1 LQYEKSNQYSTF
13 ILILQSSI
21 FIFHSLF
28 LALDSWFLVLNIYF
42 CRRFDIAH
50 LSKNSFHKVT
60 AATLLVTLGIIYG
73 DIGTSPLYVMKAIVG
88 KQPINAEIVLGGIS
102 CIFWTLTIQT
112 TFKYVMLTLRAD
124 NKGEGGIFSLYALV
138 RRTKLQWLIWPAII
152 GGSALLADGIITPP
166 ISVSSAIEGLRIYN
180 QSIPTVPI
188 VIAILTALF
197 IIQQFGSKF
206 VGQFF
211 GPIMLIW
218 FSMIGGLGLMHLI
231 QHPWVLKAI
240 NPYHAI
246 HLITNYPGGF
256 WLLGAVF
263 LCTTGAEALYS
274 DLGHCGRKNIRITWA
289 FVKTMLLLNYFGQAS
304 WLMVRDG
311 SLLKDKNPFYEMMPE
326 WFLLPGIII
335 ATAAAIVASQAL
347 ISGSFTLINE
357 AIRLNFW
364 PKVRVVYPTDMRGQL
379 YVPSVNWLLLLGCIG
394 ITLFFKESS
403 GMEAAYGLAIII
415 TMLSTT
421 TLLAYYLYLRRVSI
435 VFIIFMLVLFL
446 TVELSFL
453 VANLD
458 KFPHGGWLTL
468 LIASALIALM
478 WAWYAARKIRNRFV
492 EFVKLKDYLN
502 LLRDLSHDFSIPKYA
517 THLVYLT
524 SANMNDEIEAKI
536 IYSILQKQPKRA
548 DMYWFT
554 HVDVMDEPYTMEYK
568 VIELIKGNIIRI
580 DFRLGFR
587 IDPRINVMFRKVV
600 GDMVKNFEVDITSR
614 YESLGRKNLIGD
626 FRFVV
631 MEKFLSNENELP
643 FYEKI
648 ILDVYFTLKRISLS
662 EERAFGLDTSSVTI
676 EKVPLVVNPVGDI
689 ALKRVK

>member
-1 LQYEKSNQYSTF
+1 MRKSHIN
-13 ILILQSSI
+13 
-21 FIFHSLF
+21 
-28 LALDSWFLVLNIYF
+28 N
-42 CRRFDIAH
+42 
-50 LSKNSFHKVT
+50 VT
-60 AATLLVTLGIIYG
+60 AASLLVTLGIIYG
-73 DIGTSPLYVMKAIVG
+73 DIGTSPLYVLKAIIG
-88 KQPINAEIVLGGIS
+88 KQSINPDIVLGGIS
-102 CIFWTLTIQT
+102 CIIWTLTIQT
-112 TFKYVMLTLRAD
+112 TFKYVILTLRAD

-138 RRTKLQWLIWPAII
+138 RRTKLKWLIWPAII

-180 QSIPTVPI
+180 PDIPTVPI

-197 IIQQFGSKF
+197 VIQQFGTKF

-211 GPIMLIW
+211 GPVMLMW
-218 FSMIGGLGLMHLI
+218 FSMLAILGVVNMI
-231 QHPWVLKAI
+231 QYPSVLKAF
-240 NPYHAI
+240 NPYYAI
-246 HLITNYPGGF
+246 HLITQYPGGF
-256 WLLGAVF
+256 WLLSAVF

-274 DLGHCGRKNIRITWA
+274 DLGHCGRQNIRVTWG
-289 FVKTMLLLNYFGQAS
+289 FVKTTLILNYLGQAA
-304 WLMVRDG
+304 WLMQRQG
-311 SLLKDKNPFYEMMPE
+311 EQLKDQNPFFEMMPG
-326 WFLLPGIII
+326 WFLLPGIVI
-335 ATAAAIVASQAL
+335 ATSAAIVASQAL

-364 PKVRVVYPTDMRGQL
+364 PKVRVVYPTDLRGQL
-379 YVPSVNWLLLLGCIG
+379 YVPSVNWMLLLGCIG
-394 ITLFFKESS
+394 ITLFFRESS

-421 TLLAYYLYLRRVSI
+421 LLLSYYLYLRRAS
-435 VFIIFMLVLFL
+435 FIFIFSVLCLFL

-453 VANLD
+453 VANMD

-468 LIASALIALM
+468 IIAIGLITMM
-478 WAWYAARKIRNRFV
+478 WAWFTARKIRNRFV

-524 SANMNDEIEAKI
+524 SANMPDEIEAKV

-548 DMYWFT
+548 DMYWFV
-554 HVDVMDEPYTMEYK
+554 HVDVMDEPYTMEYR
-568 VIELIKGNIIRI
+568 VTELIRGNIIRI

-587 IDPRINVMFRKVV
+587 VEPRINLMFRKVV
-600 GDMVKNFEVDITSR
+600 EDMVRNFEVDITSR

-631 MEKFLSNENELP
+631 MEKFLSYENELP

-648 ILDVYFTLKRISLS
+648 ILDLYFFFKRVSLS

-676 EKVPLVVNPVGDI
+676 EKVPLIVNPVGEVNLRRI
-689 ALKRVK
+689 K

>member
-1 LQYEKSNQYSTF
+1 M
-13 ILILQSSI
+13 
-21 FIFHSLF
+21 
-28 LALDSWFLVLNIYF
+28 
-42 CRRFDIAH
+42 
-50 LSKNSFHKVT
+50 
-60 AATLLVTLGIIYG
+60 LLVTLGIIYG

-88 KQPINAEIVLGGIS
+88 KQPINSEVVLGGIS

-124 NKGEGGIFSLYALV
+124 NKGEGGIFSLYALI
-138 RRTKLQWLIWPAII
+138 RRTKLKWLIWPAII

-166 ISVSSAIEGLRIYN
+166 ISVSSAIEGLRIFN
-180 QSIPTVPI
+180 PEIPTVPI

-197 IIQQFGSKF
+197 FIQQFGTKF

-211 GPIMLIW
+211 GPIMLVW
-218 FSMIGGLGLMHLI
+218 FSTIAVLGVSNMLVN
-231 QHPWVLKAI
+231 PSVLKAL
-240 NPYHAI
+240 NPYYAI
-246 HLITNYPGGF
+246 HLITQYPGGF

-274 DLGHCGRKNIRITWA
+274 DLGHCGRRNIRITWV
-289 FVKTMLLLNYFGQAS
+289 FVKISLVLNYLGQAA
-304 WLMVRDG
+304 WLLEHEG
-311 SLLKDKNPFYEMMPE
+311 SLLKDKNPFFEMMPA
-326 WFLLPGIII
+326 WFLIPGIVI
-335 ATAAAIVASQAL
+335 ATVAAIVASQAL

-379 YVPSVNWLLLLGCIG
+379 YVPSVNWVLLLGCIG

-421 TLLAYYLYLRRVSI
+421 TLLAYYLYLRRVSFI
-435 VFIIFMLVLFL
+435 FIIFVLVLFL
-446 TVELSFL
+446 TVELTFL
-453 VANLD
+453 IANLD
-458 KFPHGGWLTL
+458 KFPHGGWLTI
-468 LIASALIALM
+468 LIASALVFQM
-478 WAWYAARKIRNRFV
+478 WGWYAARKIRNRFV
-492 EFVKLKDYLN
+492 EFVKAKDYLN

-524 SANMNDEIEAKI
+524 SANMSDEIEAKVM
-536 IYSILQKQPKRA
+536 YSILQKQPKRA
-548 DMYWFT
+548 DMYWFV
-554 HVDVMDEPYTMEYK
+554 HVDVMDEPYTMDYK

-587 IDPRINVMFRKVV
+587 VEPRINLMFRKVV
-600 GDMVKNFEVDITSR
+600 EDMVKNFEVDITSR

-631 MEKFLSNENELP
+631 MEKFLSYENEFP

-648 ILDVYFTLKRISLS
+648 ILDFYFFFKKVSLS

-676 EKVPLVVNPVGDI
+676 EKVPLIVNPIGEI
-689 ALKRVK
+689 NLKRIKQP

>member
-1 LQYEKSNQYSTF
+1 MNKHTVNQVS
-13 ILILQSSI
+13 
-21 FIFHSLF
+21 
-28 LALDSWFLVLNIYF
+28 
-42 CRRFDIAH
+42 
-50 LSKNSFHKVT
+50 
-60 AATLLVTLGIIYG
+60 AAALLVTLGIIYG

-88 KQPINAEIVLGGIS
+88 KQAINPEVVLGGIS
-102 CIFWTLTIQT
+102 CIIWTLTIQT

-138 RRTKLQWLIWPAII
+138 RRTKLKWLIWPAII

-166 ISVSSAIEGLRIYN
+166 ISVASAIEGLRIFN
-180 QSIPTVPI
+180 PDIPTVPI
-188 VIAILTALF
+188 VIAIITALF
-197 IIQQFGSKF
+197 IIQQFGTKF

-211 GPIMLIW
+211 GPLMMVW
-218 FSMIGGLGLMHLI
+218 FSMIGILGVYNLVHF
-231 QHPWVLKAI
+231 PSVLKAI

-246 HLITNYPGGF
+246 HLITQYPGGF

-274 DLGHCGRKNIRITWA
+274 DLGHCGRKNIRITWV
-289 FVKTMLLLNYFGQAS
+289 FVKTTLILNYLGQAA
-304 WLMVRDG
+304 WLMQREG
-311 SLLKDKNPFYEMMPE
+311 TLLRDKNPFFEMMPT
-326 WFLLPGIII
+326 WFLVPGIVI
-335 ATAAAIVASQAL
+335 ATTAAIVASQAL

-364 PKVRVVYPTDMRGQL
+364 PKVRVVYPTDLRGQL
-379 YVPSVNWLLLLGCIG
+379 YVPSVNWMLLIGCVG
-394 ITLFFKESS
+394 ITLFFRESS

-421 TLLAYYLYLRRVSI
+421 LLLSYYLYLRRVSYI
-435 VFIIFMLVLFL
+435 FIFSVLVLFL
-446 TVELSFL
+446 TVEFSFL
-453 VANLD
+453 VANLE

-468 LIASALIALM
+468 LIAVGLVTMM
-478 WAWYAARKIRNRFV
+478 WGWYAARKIRNRFV

-524 SANMNDEIEAKI
+524 SANMPDEIEAKVM
-536 IYSILQKQPKRA
+536 YSILQKQPKRA
-548 DMYWFT
+548 DMYWFV

-568 VIELIKGNIIRI
+568 VTELIRGNIIRI

-587 IDPRINVMFRKVV
+587 VEPRINLMFRKVV
-600 GDMVKNFEVDITSR
+600 EDMVRNFEVDITSR

-631 MEKFLSNENELP
+631 MEKFLSFENELP

-648 ILDVYFTLKRISLS
+648 ILDLYFFFKKVSLS

-676 EKVPLVVNPVGDI
+676 EKVPLIVNPIGEVNLRRI
-689 ALKRVK
+689 R